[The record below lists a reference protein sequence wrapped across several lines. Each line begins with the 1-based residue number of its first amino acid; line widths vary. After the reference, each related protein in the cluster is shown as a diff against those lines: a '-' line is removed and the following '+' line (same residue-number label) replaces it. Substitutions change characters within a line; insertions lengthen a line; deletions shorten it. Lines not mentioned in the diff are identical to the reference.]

1 MADKH
6 FLTLEEEA
14 TDINMYAKKYLD
26 AIGET
31 KNKTPEM
38 RLTEAT
44 KGTMVGASVG
54 AMVGLFIG
62 FGRKK
67 NLLMSGFIGSLLGAA
82 VSRAFIV
89 KK

>member
-1 MADKH
+1 
-6 FLTLEEEA
+6 
-14 TDINMYAKKYLD
+14 MYAKKFLD

-31 KNKTPEM
+31 KEKDSSVRISE
-38 RLTEAT
+38 LT

-67 NLLMSGFIGSLLGAA
+67 SLLMSGFIGSLIGAA

>member
-1 MADKH
+1 
-6 FLTLEEEA
+6 
-14 TDINMYAKKYLD
+14 
-26 AIGET
+26 
-31 KNKTPEM
+31 
-38 RLTEAT
+38 
-44 KGTMVGASVG
+44 MVGASVG

-67 NLLMSGFIGSLLGAA
+67 SLLMSGFIGSLIGAA